1 MTAQER
7 RPESHAADLRRL
19 TGFSDGVMAVPMT
32 IMVLE
37 IKIPSSPDISAL
49 VPLLPIFFV
58 YALSFLQ
65 IGLYVNNHHYLLRA
79 AKYGSSAIM
88 WSNLVFLF
96 FLSLLP
102 FVTGWM
108 GEHFTSPWATALFG
122 VDALC
127 AGIAYNWLQRAVMAT
142 RDAESVTAAGLATDL
157 KGIISLALYAL
168 AIPLAFVNHW
178 VANVIYVAIAVMWI
192 IPDSRIERLLRAE
205 RL

>member
-1 MTAQER
+1 MAAEQK
-7 RPESHAADLRRL
+7 RPASVAADLKRL

-32 IMVLE
+32 ILVLE
-37 IKIPSSPDISAL
+37 IKIPTSPDISAL
-49 VPLLPIFFV
+49 VPLIPIFFV

-108 GEHFTSPWATALFG
+108 GEHFTSPWTTALFG

-142 RDAESVTAAGLATDL
+142 RDTQSVTAAGLSADV
-157 KGIISLALYAL
+157 KGIASLVLYTI
-168 AIPLAFVNHW
+168 AIPLAFINHLISD
-178 VANVIYVAIAVMWI
+178 VIYVAIAVMWI

-205 RL
+205 